1 MPTIA
6 SAGRSE
12 SDAAASAR
20 FAETYDT
27 SGDLVTTEVHVR
39 AVHPP
44 APFAPEHA
52 GPGGWGGTRDV
63 GLDGE
68 DLWTMPKWERVHR
81 AKAAK
86 ERGVAL
92 FKAGRHRAALR
103 AYDVAIRLLTAP
115 FAPLDLSKV
124 EMPEWD
130 PPSERDPIGK
140 DPHLK
145 LAERYGSNAWRGL
158 ADSGLGEGNENQ
170 VLLKATILNASLAA
184 SRRGDHATC
193 EWYCSKALAED
204 PMCVKGWFRRGR
216 ARVAMHRWDE
226 AEDDLNRA
234 ERLQG
239 DDEIA
244 KELET
249 ERKKLAA
256 GRKKS
261 ESGGAVAKA
270 FRAVF
275 GGGGGGAG
283 EYPKPREMRRLVTGD
298 LGIEAGPA
306 HPTGRLDTDEPGAQL
321 DELLDETSPHTRM
334 EHAFNKAL
342 HYEQIGLNE
351 FVDSGMPIELY
362 SEAELA
368 PVGEGHPTAQAVEKR
383 EYVVP
388 FGEAEAA
395 ELDAEIAE
403 REHDEELYDKM
414 LNAAKRG
421 NRVQRGTATHNPW
434 DRDGTKAVD
443 ELNMQFVKEY
453 NEQKMEEAKE
463 EMEAH
468 KKQWHERKKRAT
480 GDDIGLDWSASREGF
495 LERTSL
501 SLDFKRCESCSLPR
515 AGAELEDIR
524 VQQTVSPAVRGSLD
538 EGVYVDHPLER
549 KKADPHSV
557 HGSHRF
563 SSDAS
568 NSSLGLV
575 SSSSS
580 SWVRGGR
587 RRSESRGHRPSRIAA
602 DGPRA
607 LTARRRARSFSL
619 APPRRG
625 SWCVASRARAAVR
638 SRRAR
643 SLLVHLLVLLPLDEV
658 DDAGDGGGDLRIA
671 RGEGRRAVRRGTR
684 AETHG
689 GRSALAATGDT
700 PGRARVP
707 GKADRAESRD
717 APPCLPGPTATL
729 ACWACCTTSCRRLL
743 RPWRAA

>member
-1 MPTIA
+1 MVEPAPAGGFKTRPSVGDQVSFTVRRVHAANAPTAGTVAQDAELERYLLGCGAQCRAVEVALETMREGEVATFLCKERHLPAPNIESVYPEEVTIRLA
-6 SAGRSE
+6 KIFRDVDLTPRPSPGGKLIKRKTRWGDAKTHGQTLYEPMTLSHSPRPGYGSDAGRDVARPGCRVIVYTKHKPTAVNANTGLDAEPWTPMEFTLRSTAVDAPPCPDGVHEALELSLTLASPGERFEVTFPASVYGFADDRVDGTVE
-12 SDAAASAR
+12 SDAVASAR

-68 DLWTMPKWERVHR
+68 DLWTMPKWERAHR

-130 PPSERDPIGK
+130 PPSEQDPLGK

-239 DDEIA
+239 DDEIS
-244 KELET
+244 KELDV

-283 EYPKPREMRRLVTGD
+283 EYPKPKEMRRLVTGD

-306 HPTGRLDTDEPGAQL
+306 HPTGRLDIDEPGAQL

-334 EHAFNKAL
+334 EHALNKAL

-468 KKQWHERKKRAT
+468 KKQWHERKSRAT
-480 GDDIGLDWSASREGF
+480 GDDIGLD
-495 LERTSL
+495 
-501 SLDFKRCESCSLPR
+501 
-515 AGAELEDIR
+515 
-524 VQQTVSPAVRGSLD
+524 
-538 EGVYVDHPLER
+538 
-549 KKADPHSV
+549 
-557 HGSHRF
+557 
-563 SSDAS
+563 
-568 NSSLGLV
+568 
-575 SSSSS
+575 
-580 SWVRGGR
+580 
-587 RRSESRGHRPSRIAA
+587 
-602 DGPRA
+602 
-607 LTARRRARSFSL
+607 
-619 APPRRG
+619 
-625 SWCVASRARAAVR
+625 
-638 SRRAR
+638 
-643 SLLVHLLVLLPLDEV
+643 
-658 DDAGDGGGDLRIA
+658 
-671 RGEGRRAVRRGTR
+671 
-684 AETHG
+684 
-689 GRSALAATGDT
+689 
-700 PGRARVP
+700 
-707 GKADRAESRD
+707 
-717 APPCLPGPTATL
+717 
-729 ACWACCTTSCRRLL
+729 
-743 RPWRAA
+743 

>member
-1 MPTIA
+1 
-6 SAGRSE
+6 
-12 SDAAASAR
+12 
-20 FAETYDT
+20 
-27 SGDLVTTEVHVR
+27 
-39 AVHPP
+39 
-44 APFAPEHA
+44 
-52 GPGGWGGTRDV
+52 
-63 GLDGE
+63 
-68 DLWTMPKWERVHR
+68 MPKWERAHR

-130 PPSERDPIGK
+130 PPSEQDPLGK

-244 KELET
+244 KELDV

-283 EYPKPREMRRLVTGD
+283 EYPKPKEMRRLVTGD

-306 HPTGRLDTDEPGAQL
+306 HPTGRLDIDEPGAQL

-368 PVGEGHPTAQAVEKR
+368 PVGEAIP
-383 EYVVP
+383 
-388 FGEAEAA
+388 
-395 ELDAEIAE
+395 
-403 REHDEELYDKM
+403 
-414 LNAAKRG
+414 
-421 NRVQRGTATHNPW
+421 
-434 DRDGTKAVD
+434 
-443 ELNMQFVKEY
+443 
-453 NEQKMEEAKE
+453 
-463 EMEAH
+463 
-468 KKQWHERKKRAT
+468 
-480 GDDIGLDWSASREGF
+480 
-495 LERTSL
+495 
-501 SLDFKRCESCSLPR
+501 
-515 AGAELEDIR
+515 
-524 VQQTVSPAVRGSLD
+524 
-538 EGVYVDHPLER
+538 
-549 KKADPHSV
+549 
-557 HGSHRF
+557 
-563 SSDAS
+563 
-568 NSSLGLV
+568 
-575 SSSSS
+575 
-580 SWVRGGR
+580 
-587 RRSESRGHRPSRIAA
+587 
-602 DGPRA
+602 
-607 LTARRRARSFSL
+607 
-619 APPRRG
+619 PPRPWRRG
-625 SWCVASRARAAVR
+625 VR
-638 SRRAR
+638 R
-643 SLLVHLLVLLPLDEV
+643 P
-658 DDAGDGGGDLRIA
+658 
-671 RGEGRRAVRRGTR
+671 VRRGRSRGARRGDCGTR
-684 AETHG
+684 ARRG
-689 GRSALAATGDT
+689 AL
-700 PGRARVP
+700 RQ
-707 GKADRAESRD
+707 D
-717 APPCLPGPTATL
+717 AQ
-729 ACWACCTTSCRRLL
+729 RREEG
-743 RPWRAA
+743 